1 MGHEEPRQGKTT
13 THWRKILGGGAS
25 LALMIFILVGVTPKF
40 ASYSS
45 AWARLSHLGG
55 GPWVAIA

>member
-1 MGHEEPRQGKTT
+1 
-13 THWRKILGGGAS
+13 
-25 LALMIFILVGVTPKF
+25 MIFILVGVTPKF